1 MLQTEEEIMIQKET
15 FNLIM
20 VLKQLE
26 TVNYEKELDI
36 TIHGNYRVNFF

>member
-1 MLQTEEEIMIQKET
+1 MLQIEEEIMIQKET

-26 TVNYEKELDI
+26 TVNYEKELGI
-36 TIHGNYRVNFF
+36 TIHGNYWVNFF

>member
-26 TVNYEKELDI
+26 TVNCEKELDI